1 MKKLIFIFTI
11 LLSLSAC
18 DNEPQQKP
26 AAAKIPT
33 AQDSIQEYKGDFISV
48 GDAAV
53 LKGDRFIFQVHM
65 DSLANMLM
73 AESGN
78 YDLKNPNVLP
88 VEVKGKVIRN
98 VQGASFSQKIELKEI
113 VKINAEKRAETTKIE
128 E

>member
-1 MKKLIFIFTI
+1 MKKLIFIFSI
-11 LLSLSAC
+11 LVSLMAC

-26 AAAKIPT
+26 AAVKIPT
-33 AQDSIQEYKGDFISV
+33 AQDSIQNYKGEFISV

-53 LKGDRFIFQVHM
+53 LKGNRFIFQVHM
-65 DSLANMLM
+65 DSLAKVLM
-73 AESGN
+73 AKTDD
-78 YDLKNPNVLP
+78 YKLKSPNVLP

-113 VKINAEKRAETTKIE
+113 VKIDAEKKADTTKIE

>member
-1 MKKLIFIFTI
+1 MKKLIFIFSI
-11 LLSLSAC
+11 LVSLTAC

-26 AAAKIPT
+26 AAVKIPT
-33 AQDSIQEYKGDFISV
+33 AQDSIQNYKGEFISV

-53 LKGDRFIFQVHM
+53 LKGNRFIFQVHM
-65 DSLANMLM
+65 DSLAKVLM
-73 AESGN
+73 AKTDD
-78 YDLKNPNVLP
+78 YKLKSPNVLP

-113 VKINAEKRAETTKIE
+113 VKIDAEKKADTTKIE